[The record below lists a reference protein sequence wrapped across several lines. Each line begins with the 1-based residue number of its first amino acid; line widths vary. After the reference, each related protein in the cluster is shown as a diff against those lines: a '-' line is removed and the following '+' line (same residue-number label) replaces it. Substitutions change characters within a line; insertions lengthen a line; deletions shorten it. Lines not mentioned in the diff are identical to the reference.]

1 MLTVITIPFFAHDS
15 LACVPGTSS
24 RVGLAA
30 TADEAVALAIAAGWR
45 PLGGAEIEPEEVT
58 GVPGGAWVV
67 DVYGGE

>member
-1 MLTVITIPFFAHDS
+1 MITVIAIPYFSPDS

-24 RVGLAA
+24 RVGVAA

-58 GVPGGAWVV
+58 NVPGGAWVV
-67 DVYGGE
+67 TVRA